1 MKKCKSECQT
11 LQCKH
16 LSSFAVFA
24 ESHMIWQ
31 TCWVNSIHLTFQE
44 IWKSLGM
51 EKYLQSWHENFEGL
65 YIKLICTKINIWG
78 KQICFHRPN
87 IFLRQEIQS
96 STITWYTQ
104 IGMSEYESKRYIIED
119 LQQQLNGYSKYEHE
133 AKKMTWK
140 EGEKKSIQR
149 NCEGEWKRPDMA
161 QWHTCVTWCHT
172 IDVTHEISSD
182 KTLTHL
188 APHLAPYC
196 CCCLHLHHLCHCHR
210 HHCCI
215 PDPALH
221 FSWPKS
227 PSTREEAPVS
237 E

>member
-1 MKKCKSECQT
+1 VKKCKSECQT

-96 STITWYTQ
+96 STITWYVTTSTNSGFTAV
-104 IGMSEYESKRYIIED
+104 I
-119 LQQQLNGYSKYEHE
+119 GYSQYLIMPKHLSKELAE
-133 AKKMTWK
+133 PMNINWK
-140 EGEKKSIQR
+140 TSSQVSTGLRMDKCQSS
-149 NCEGEWKRPDMA
+149 
-161 QWHTCVTWCHT
+161 T
-172 IDVTHEISSD
+172 IVINKL
-182 KTLTHL
+182 KT
-188 APHLAPYC
+188 
-196 CCCLHLHHLCHCHR
+196 
-210 HHCCI
+210 
-215 PDPALH
+215 
-221 FSWPKS
+221 S
-227 PSTREEAPVS
+227 
-237 E
+237 